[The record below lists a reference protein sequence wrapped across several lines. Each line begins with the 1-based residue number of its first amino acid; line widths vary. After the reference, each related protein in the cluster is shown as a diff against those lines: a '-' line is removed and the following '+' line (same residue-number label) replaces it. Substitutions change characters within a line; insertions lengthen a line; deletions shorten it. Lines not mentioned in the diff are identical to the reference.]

1 VQNSHPAIIEPEEW
15 DLVQAEIAR
24 RKELGSRYHSNNIF
38 TGTIICGD
46 CGGQYG
52 PKLWHST
59 DQYRRTVWQCCD
71 KFRNEHKC
79 KTPHF
84 SEEQFK
90 ELFMKAFGQLI
101 SMRESIL
108 EDCLLIQAKLFDCK
122 DLDSKQDRL
131 EDELEMTT
139 EMMRR
144 CIEENSVKAQDQAEY
159 IQRYD
164 FYSQKYEKLKKK
176 LDALLAER
184 QRRKEHYD
192 LLGGF
197 IDMLRQ
203 HDQMP
208 LVFDVGLWV
217 GTVDHA
223 TVYND
228 HRVVFTFKG
237 GVEIT
242 EEI

>member
-1 VQNSHPAIIEPEEW
+1 
-15 DLVQAEIAR
+15 
-24 RKELGSRYHSNNIF
+24 
-38 TGTIICGD
+38 
-46 CGGQYG
+46 
-52 PKLWHST
+52 
-59 DQYRRTVWQCCD
+59 
-71 KFRNEHKC
+71 
-79 KTPHF
+79 
-84 SEEQFK
+84 
-90 ELFMKAFGQLI
+90 MKAFGQLI

-108 EDCLLIQAKLFDCK
+108 EDCLLIQEKLFECK
-122 DLDSKQDRL
+122 DLDSKQSRL
-131 EDELEMTT
+131 EDELEMAT

-144 CIEENSVKAQDQAEY
+144 CIEENAIKVQDQTEY

-197 IDMLRQ
+197 IEMLRQ

-217 GTVDHA
+217 GAVDHA
-223 TVYND
+223 TVYKD
-228 HRVVFTFKG
+228 HKVVFTFKG

-242 EEI
+242 EEL